1 MLAQKVETRQDF
13 TNAKHAGF
21 TQFQGYFFRQTEH
34 LRARHIPANQTTYM
48 RLLQAIS
55 KSELDFTEIEG
66 LIKHEPS
73 LCCRLLRYL
82 NSPLLGMS
90 SPVLSIRHVFNLLG
104 AELARWI

>member
-48 RLLQAIS
+48 RLLAIS
-55 KSELDFTEIEG
+55 KSELDFAEIEG
-66 LIKHEPS
+66 LIKPEPS
-73 LCCRLLRYL
+73 LCYRLLRYL
-82 NSPLLGMS
+82 NSLLLGMS
-90 SPVLSIRHVFNLLG
+90 SPVLSIRHAFNLLG
-104 AELARWI
+104 AELADG